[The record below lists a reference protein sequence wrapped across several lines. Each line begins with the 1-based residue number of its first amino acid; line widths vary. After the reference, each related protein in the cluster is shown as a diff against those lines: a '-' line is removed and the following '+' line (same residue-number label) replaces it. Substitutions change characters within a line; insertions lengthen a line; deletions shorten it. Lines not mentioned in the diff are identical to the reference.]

1 MATPGLQTLSAPR
14 FERIL
19 NELPFLS
26 MLRADELA
34 VCARFFN
41 RETLAP
47 GSERSLGVEGP
58 ELCVV
63 LRGEVAIEAA
73 PLPGQP
79 SQVSQVR
86 SGDCFGEVALA
97 AGRPL
102 RATLRVSEQGE
113 RAEIARLGASGLALL
128 LEAFPAAALPLCQ
141 EIADEVRFKDGL
153 IRELGEVE
161 ALRLSG
167 TDLSG
172 ALAARRRQ
180 LRRHGTGV
188 VRRAASATYQ
198 ELVYGRGRE
207 PAFWMLLGFLGALLG
222 ARLMVGFI
230 LKFHLE
236 AQFFALTRSREYS
249 NPMHLHHF
257 NYGLVLICVAGLAA
271 FLPRSRRY
279 ARTFAA
285 LFGIGSGLIC
295 DEWALIWNLDPNYY
309 QPLSYLAVLFFGAIL
324 LQLVLFRG
332 FWSAWLQRWA
342 WRWSS

>member
-1 MATPGLQTLSAPR
+1 MLSAPR
-14 FERIL
+14 FERVL
-19 NELPFLS
+19 GELPFLA

-34 VCARFFN
+34 VCAGFFS
-41 RETLAP
+41 RETLDP
-47 GSERSLGVEGP
+47 GSERTLGAEGP

-63 LRGEVAIEAA
+63 LRGEVAIEAP
-73 PLPGQP
+73 PLPGQEG
-79 SQVSQVR
+79 QTRRVR
-86 SGDCFGEVALA
+86 TGDCFGEVALA

-102 RATLRVSEQGE
+102 RATLRAPQ
-113 RAEIARLGASGLALL
+113 RAEIARLGANGLARL

-167 TDLSG
+167 TDLAG
-172 ALAARRRQ
+172 ALSARRRQ
-180 LRRHGTGV
+180 LRSHGTGI

-207 PAFWMLLGFLGALLG
+207 PAFWMLLGFLAALLG
-222 ARLMVGFI
+222 ARLVVGFI
-230 LKFHLE
+230 LRYHLE
-236 AQFFALTRSREYS
+236 AHFFALTASREHA

-257 NYGLVLICVAGLAA
+257 NYGLILVCVAGLAA

-285 LFGIGSGLIC
+285 LFGMGSGLIC

-309 QPLSYLAVLFFGAIL
+309 QPLSYLAALFFGALL
-324 LQLVLFRG
+324 LQLALFRG
-332 FWSAWLQRWA
+332 FWSAWIKRWL

>member
-1 MATPGLQTLSAPR
+1 MANPGPQTLSAPR

-19 NELPFLS
+19 NELPFLA
-26 MLRADELA
+26 MLRPDELA

-41 RETLAP
+41 RETLEP
-47 GSERSLGVEGP
+47 GSERTLGVEGP

-63 LRGEVAIEAA
+63 LRGEVAIESA
-73 PLPGQP
+73 PLPGQAA
-79 SQVSQVR
+79 QTSQVR

-102 RATLRVSEQGE
+102 RATLRAAE
-113 RAEIARLGASGLALL
+113 RAEIARLGATGLSLL

-161 ALRLSG
+161 ALRLTG
-167 TDLSG
+167 TDLAG

-180 LRRHGTGV
+180 LRSHGTGV

-207 PAFWMLLGFLGALLG
+207 PAFWMLLGFLGALFG
-222 ARLMVGFI
+222 ARLVVGFI
-230 LKFHLE
+230 LRFHLE

-271 FLPRSRRY
+271 FLPRSRRF

-309 QPLSYLAVLFFGAIL
+309 QPLSYLAALFFGALL
-324 LQLVLFRG
+324 LQLALFRG
-332 FWSAWLQRWA
+332 FWSAWIQRWV